1 MGFLSVTT
9 LLHNGHDQVLGGHE
23 GQFLSEA
30 AGDDLGVDDHALG
43 DILEGGENNV
53 GSEEGLW
60 EGDTAIGTAL
70 K

>member
-1 MGFLSVTT
+1 MSFLSVTT
-9 LLHNGHDQVLGGHE
+9 LLHNSHDQVLSSHE
-23 GQFLSEA
+23 GQFLSET

-53 GSEEGLW
+53 GSEEGFW
-60 EGDTAIGTAL
+60 EGDTAVGTTL

>member
-9 LLHNGHDQVLGGHE
+9 LLDNGHDQVLGGHE
-23 GQFLSEA
+23 GQFLSKTTS
-30 AGDDLGVDDHALG
+30 DDLGVDDHALG

-53 GSEEGLW
+53 GSEEGFW
-60 EGDTAIGTAL
+60 EGDTAVGTTL